1 MKPKSKK
8 EAWLIKHFKDPTDG
22 DEQMLDRD
30 VRWLRKMWKRKRTK
44 MLRRIH
50 KRIDNEEES

>member
-8 EAWLIKHFKDPTDG
+8 EAWLIRHFKDPTNG

-30 VRWLRKMWKRKRTK
+30 VRRLRKMWKRKRTK
-44 MLRRIH
+44 MLRRTN
-50 KRIDNEEES
+50 KKVNYEKES

>member
-8 EAWLIKHFKDPTDG
+8 EAWLFKHFKDPTNG
-22 DEQMLDRD
+22 DDQMLDRD
-30 VRWLRKMWKRKRTK
+30 VRRLRKMWKRKRTK

-50 KRIDNEEES
+50 KRVDNER